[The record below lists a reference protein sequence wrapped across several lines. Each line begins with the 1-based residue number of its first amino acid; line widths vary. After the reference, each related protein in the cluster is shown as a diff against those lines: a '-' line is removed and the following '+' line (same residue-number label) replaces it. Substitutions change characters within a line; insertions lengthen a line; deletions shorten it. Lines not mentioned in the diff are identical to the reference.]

1 MAFQLDG
8 KPLPVD
14 VPFSSNGINYPSNW
28 LRLSSADEKKAIGI
42 TEIAD
47 DPIFD
52 QRFYWSESKA
62 KDLEDSNAKDSEG
75 NLIKDSDGNQVIQK
89 GLKTKWITEQKRNAS
104 GLLAKYDWYIIRKAE
119 EGTEIPSS
127 ITTYRQAVRTVCKTR
142 EDEITACSDV
152 AALKTL
158 LDGTYDKD
166 GKKTAGITEW
176 PACLDGPS

>member
-89 GLKTKWITEQKRNAS
+89 GLKTKGSFDRDKVISAIVERHRRLVKKNP
-104 GLLAKYDWYIIRKAE
+104 KKFKDYINNRML
-119 EGTEIPSS
+119 S
-127 ITTYRQAVRTVCKTR
+127 
-142 EDEITACSDV
+142 
-152 AALKTL
+152 
-158 LDGTYDKD
+158 
-166 GKKTAGITEW
+166 
-176 PACLDGPS
+176 